1 VGGTVLAELTQLL
14 ELQTID
20 GQLHE
25 RSARIDRLGI
35 QRKGIEERIASA
47 EADVVRLREQLA
59 QLEHDSRMRNLEVD
73 ELDANI
79 RQYQERLDTGI
90 ISFKEMEDLRTKIES
105 ERGRISTM
113 EDEALVLMDTIE
125 ETRAGVAR
133 AADACAAKV
142 EEHRSQI
149 GDIASEID
157 AIRAE
162 IEELEQQRATLC
174 EAIPAYLIKQYDTLR
189 ARSGEPIA
197 VVRNGTC
204 SGCKLKLA
212 GSTVE
217 RARGS
222 LGIVTCEHCSRI
234 LYVEDFAHDN

>member
-1 VGGTVLAELTQLL
+1 MLAELTQLL

-35 QRKGIEERIASA
+35 QRKGIEDRIAA
-47 EADVVRLREQLA
+47 EEAELVKLRERLA

-90 ISFKEMEDLRTKIES
+90 ISFKEMEDLRAKIVS
-105 ERGRISTM
+105 ERSRISTM
-113 EDEALVLMDTIE
+113 EDQALILMDTIE
-125 ETRAGVAR
+125 ETREAVAE
-133 AADACAAKV
+133 ASETCAAKL
-142 EEHRSQI
+142 EQHRAQI
-149 GDIASEID
+149 DGIVSEID
-157 AIRAE
+157 SMRAD
-162 IEELEQQRATLC
+162 IADLENQRATLC
-174 EAIPAYLIKQYDTLR
+174 EAIPAYLIKQYDTLH

-234 LYVEDFAHDN
+234 LYVEEFAHDE

>member
-1 VGGTVLAELTQLL
+1 MLPEVTQLL
-14 ELQTID
+14 ELQSID
-20 GQLHE
+20 GQLNE
-25 RSARIDRLGI
+25 LSARIDRLQGQ
-35 QRKGIEERIASA
+35 QRSIEARIASEEQTVA
-47 EADVVRLREQLA
+47 GLRGELA
-59 QLEHDSRMRNLEVD
+59 QLQHDSRIRNLEVD

-90 ISFKEMEDLRTKIES
+90 ISFKEMEDLRAKILS
-105 ERGRISTM
+105 ERGRISAM
-113 EDEALVLMDTIE
+113 EDEALVLMDRIE
-125 ETRAGVAR
+125 ET
-133 AADACAAKV
+133 AAKV
-142 EEHRSQI
+142 ESGTAACTEKVTQHRTQI
-149 GDIASEID
+149 DEIDAQIDGLRSEID
-157 AIRAE
+157 RLHGDRA
-162 IEELEQQRATLC
+162 ALC
-174 EAIPAYLIKQYDTLR
+174 ETIPAYLIKQYDTLR

-234 LYVEDFAHDN
+234 LYIEEFAHDD

>member
-1 VGGTVLAELTQLL
+1 MLAELTQLL

-35 QRKGIEERIASA
+35 QRKGIEDRIAA
-47 EADVVRLREQLA
+47 EEAELVKLRERLA

-90 ISFKEMEDLRTKIES
+90 ISFKEMEDLRAKIVS
-105 ERGRISTM
+105 ERSRISTM
-113 EDEALVLMDTIE
+113 EDQALILMDTIE
-125 ETRAGVAR
+125 ETREAVAE
-133 AADACAAKV
+133 ASETCAAKV
-142 EEHRSQI
+142 EQHRAQI
-149 GDIASEID
+149 DGIVSEID
-157 AIRAE
+157 SIRAD
-162 IEELEQQRATLC
+162 IADLESQRATLC
-174 EAIPAYLIKQYDTLR
+174 EAIPAYLIKQYDTLH

-234 LYVEDFAHDN
+234 LYVEEFAHDE

>member
-1 VGGTVLAELTQLL
+1 MLAELTQLL

-35 QRKGIEERIASA
+35 QRKGIEVRIAA
-47 EADVVRLREQLA
+47 EEAELVRLREQLA

-90 ISFKEMEDLRTKIES
+90 ISFKEMEDLRAKIVS
-105 ERGRISTM
+105 ERSRISAM
-113 EDEALVLMDTIE
+113 EDQALVLMDTIE
-125 ETRAGVAR
+125 ETREAVAE
-133 AADACAAKV
+133 ASETCVAKV
-142 EEHRSQI
+142 EQHRAQI
-149 GDIASEID
+149 DGIVSEID
-157 AIRAE
+157 SIRAE
-162 IEELEQQRATLC
+162 IGDLEDQRATLC
-174 EAIPAYLIKQYDTLR
+174 EAIPAYLIKQYDTLH

-234 LYVEDFAHDN
+234 LYVEEFAHDE

>member
-1 VGGTVLAELTQLL
+1 LLAELTQLL

-35 QRKGIEERIASA
+35 QRKGIEDRITA
-47 EADVVRLREQLA
+47 EEAELVKLREQLA

-90 ISFKEMEDLRTKIES
+90 ISFKEMEDLRAKIVS
-105 ERGRISTM
+105 ERGRISAM
-113 EDEALVLMDTIE
+113 EDEALVLMDKIE
-125 ETRAGVAR
+125 ETHAAVAE
-133 AADACAAKV
+133 AAETCATKV
-142 EEHRSQI
+142 EQHRAQIEDIVGEIGSIRVEI
-149 GDIASEID
+149 GD
-157 AIRAE
+157 
-162 IEELEQQRATLC
+162 LEGQRATLC
-174 EAIPAYLIKQYDTLR
+174 GAIPAYLIKQYDTLR

-234 LYVEDFAHDN
+234 LYVEEFAHDD